1 MNDCITTTILQEVKS
16 VLQMIW
22 AVEGIRQ
29 ALQLDTRQLQNF
41 H

>member
-1 MNDCITTTILQEVKS
+1 MGTNITVILQEVKS
-16 VLQMIW
+16 VLQMIG
-22 AVEGIRQ
+22 AVGGIRQ